1 MRTCFLLDCPLS
13 IKNPVTIS
21 NDLSCHIP
29 DYCTA
34 ADICVYIPLINR
46 NIHAYLRLHSCDAL
60 LEVGIE
66 QFTFSVGLFDY
77 EFGKYDFLFSVLTTL
92 ACLFVCFRHFFAF
105 EYHLLTILLYKKDT
119 YFNSFKEYICKSILQ
134 T

>member
-1 MRTCFLLDCPLS
+1 MIVNIMIVLHMYALLYTYYNFEYLESPDCPLS

-21 NDLSCHIP
+21 NDLSCHIS

-34 ADICVYIPLINR
+34 ADICLYIPLINR

-77 EFGKYDFLFSVLTTL
+77 EFGKYDVSFTTLHCLTSLTFCIVKETFLF
-92 ACLFVCFRHFFAF
+92 
-105 EYHLLTILLYKKDT
+105 EY
-119 YFNSFKEYICKSILQ
+119 
-134 T
+134 